1 MVPISSEGERG
12 RVERERGG
20 KGREKGRKGKERK
33 RRRELW
39 LFSLLDPNLSLN
51 YWLFVQLSI
60 WYEGAKLTSTLGGTH
75 KFPPHPKIIR
85 EGKFSSWLMLQEMW
99 RVMYPE
105 LLDEGNGRATG
116 SCFNAVRIY
125 LNFGWKFVW
134 VLPDTYKDQCLFCGQ
149 HDRYNGEKRVHV
161 LQCGR

>member
-1 MVPISSEGERG
+1 MAPISSKEERG

-33 RRRELW
+33 RRREIW
-39 LFSLLDPNLSLN
+39 LLSLLDPNLSLN
-51 YWLFVQLSI
+51 YWLFGQLSI
-60 WYEGAKLTSTLGGTH
+60 LSEGARLTSTLRGTH
-75 KFPPHPKIIR
+75 KFPPYPKIMR
-85 EGKFSSWLMLQEMW
+85 EGKFSSWAMLQEMW

-105 LLDEGNGRATG
+105 LLYEGKGC
-116 SCFNAVRIY
+116 CFNAVHIY

-149 HDRYNGEKRVHV
+149 PDRYSGEQRVHV